1 MNTFIEEN
9 LTDILQVARIALS
22 IEEYISCVGVNK
34 KPWLYIAEQLDL
46 SDEVINDLRNGL
58 ETYLGSRAQSGR
70 FWVAITNQPTS
81 K

>member
-1 MNTFIEEN
+1 MNTFIKEN
-9 LTDILQVARIALS
+9 LTDILEVARVALS

-46 SDEVINDLRNGL
+46 SDEAINDLRIGL
-58 ETYLGSRAQSGR
+58 EDYLNSE
-70 FWVAITNQPTS
+70 TETT

>member
-9 LTDILQVARIALS
+9 LTDLLQVARVALS

-46 SDEVINDLRNGL
+46 SDEAINDLRIGL
-58 ETYLGSRAQSGR
+58 ETYLGSRAQSGT
-70 FWVAITNQPTS
+70 FWAATNQPTT